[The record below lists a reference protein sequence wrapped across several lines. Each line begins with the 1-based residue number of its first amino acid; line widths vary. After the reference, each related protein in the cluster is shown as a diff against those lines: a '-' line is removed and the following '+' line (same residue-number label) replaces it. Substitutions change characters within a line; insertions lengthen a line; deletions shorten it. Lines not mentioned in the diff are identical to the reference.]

1 MNKKTNRLSR
11 KLALLATASVFCY
24 PLVSA
29 AEYCSGRFA
38 DQTIRW
44 IVPSSP
50 GGGYDSYSRLV
61 APYYEKYTGSHVV
74 VQNRSGAGGRI
85 GAAEIMNADPDGL
98 TVGILNGPGLMM
110 AAAFE
115 EGPVPDPATDFTI
128 LGRVASSRHIW
139 AKGADSPLPPLDVL
153 IEDGQ
158 SRPIVF
164 GTRGPGTLSFVDI
177 VLASHILDLD
187 IEIITGFK
195 GSQDGILGVL
205 RGDIDAVAH
214 SHGSLLSSIEA
225 GELRPWLQVT
235 DEAISDGDAFRGV
248 PILAGPDGLAAR
260 AAKLSNR
267 DVERTRARA
276 TALVELT
283 RVGRLIAA
291 PPGLEPDLAGCMR
304 DALHAALNDEAFVRN
319 ATSANLY
326 LDVAR
331 GADAAARIKAIQP
344 DVAGFA
350 TILKAA
356 SERYGK

>member
-1 MNKKTNRLSR
+1 MT
-11 KLALLATASVFCY
+11 Y
-24 PLVSA
+24 GPLIHA
-29 AEYCSGRFA
+29 GQHCDGRFDGA
-38 DQTIRW
+38 TVNW

-50 GGGYDSYSRLV
+50 GGGYDTYSRLI
-61 APYYEKYTGSHVV
+61 APYYEKYTGAHVI

-98 TVGILNGPGLMM
+98 TIGILNGPGLMM

-115 EGPVPDPATDFTI
+115 ADPVPDPATNFTI

-139 AKGADSPLPPLDVL
+139 AKGAGSPMPPLDVL
-153 IEDGQ
+153 IEQGQ

-195 GSQDGILGVL
+195 GSQDGVLGIL
-205 RGDIDAVAH
+205 RGDVDAVAH
-214 SHGSLLSSIEA
+214 SYSSLLSSIDA
-225 GELRPWLQVT
+225 GELRPWLQVST
-235 DEAISDGDAFRGV
+235 EPVSNDSVFRSV
-248 PILAGPDGLAAR
+248 PVLAGPDGLAAR
-260 AAKLSNR
+260 AATLSNR
-267 DVERTRARA
+267 DVDRIQAQA

-283 RVGRLIAA
+283 RAGRLIAA
-291 PPGLEPDLAGCMR
+291 PRGLDPDLAKCMR
-304 DALHAALNDEAFVRN
+304 GALHAALSDEAFVRN
-319 ATSANLY
+319 AAAANLY

-331 GADAAARIKAIQP
+331 GEDAAARIQAIQP

-350 TILKAA
+350 AILKAA